1 MRLLTDKELSRCDT
15 PSTNREDSKLAHPN
29 SNKEKPRQPDCRNN
43 VDKFSC
49 AVSRTGG
56 TKPDLLTPCRNK
68 EESIAAAPNEG
79 RKKPKRETPRGS
91 SKNPRLD
98 TPNTKAGKPS
108 RDPPSKD
115 IPKSGLATDLRNIR
129 KPKFAKLDTDK
140 ANPSRAKD
148 CVDTDESNIASVPT
162 DNAPPTPISMAIA
175 LRMGPVHV
183 NDRTGNMRSK
193 FAASGAGRREPRQ
206 ATPCNERKLSK

>member
-1 MRLLTDKELSRCDT
+1 MRLLTDKELSRYDT
-15 PSTNREDSKLAHPN
+15 PSTSREDSKLAHPN
-29 SNKEKPRQPDCRNN
+29 SNKEEPRQPDCRNN

-79 RKKPKRETPRGS
+79 RKEPKRETPRGS

-148 CVDTDESNIASVPT
+148 CVDTDESKIASVPT
-162 DNAPPTPISMAIA
+162 ENAPPTPISMAI
-175 LRMGPVHV
+175 MFSMSPVHV
-183 NDRTGNMRSK
+183 TDCIGNIRSRC
-193 FAASGAGRREPRQ
+193 AAPEAGRADPRQ
-206 ATPCNERKLSK
+206 DTPCNEGKLSK